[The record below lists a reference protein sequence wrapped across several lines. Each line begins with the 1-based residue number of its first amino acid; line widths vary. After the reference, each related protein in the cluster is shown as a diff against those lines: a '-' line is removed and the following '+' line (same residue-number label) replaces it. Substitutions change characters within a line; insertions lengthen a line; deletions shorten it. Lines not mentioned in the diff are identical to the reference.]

1 MKPVNAVQIIRE
13 ALAAYGA
20 HAATVLTVSL
30 LINGIALIAS
40 ILAMNMLGAIGLG
53 AFALITIVAQQ
64 VSNGAFATL
73 MASRWAGEE
82 FGNAQDVIRP
92 SLARIGALFGAALL
106 YSLGVGIAALF
117 FLLPAIY
124 LATKWAVV
132 FPAIVIGRQRV
143 GEAFKQSSQYTSQA
157 MDSVFAVILFTFLI
171 SVISPRI
178 ITAVAGG
185 ATAPME
191 MTVIATFA
199 VSALFGPISGLAI
212 GELYLR
218 LAPPVTAG
226 GPTIG
231 RGAWVPVAQQPPAAA
246 SGPWV
251 PMPAG
256 SPAAVAATPY
266 AGAAGAPS
274 PYGAAPQPYGSP
286 AAHAAQPYGAPP
298 TQAPAPYGAAAQ
310 QPYGSPAQQAPQPY
324 GAPPAQA
331 APAPYG
337 APAQQPYGAPAQ
349 HAPQPYGAPVHQ
361 PAQAYGAPAPPA
373 PQTFGAPAHQPAQA
387 YGAPA
392 PQAYGAPAHHA
403 PQPYGAPAHQPA
415 QAYGAPA
422 QSQPPHG
429 TPPVAAPPAY
439 AAPAAAAPHAYAP
452 PAQQSA
458 PAYGAAPAPYG
469 APPVGGAAA
478 PGLAPSGGP
487 AGPQHPGREQSVAP
501 PGLS

>member
-256 SPAAVAATPY
+256 SPAALAATPY

-274 PYGAAPQPYGSP
+274 PYGAAPQPYG
-286 AAHAAQPYGAPP
+286 APP
-298 TQAPAPYGAAAQ
+298 AQTPAPYGAPAQ

-439 AAPAAAAPHAYAP
+439 AAPAPAAAAPHAYAP